1 MIKSLL
7 QPYSH
12 QLRSLFW
19 VALIGTYIAAVLPQ
33 EIAPTL
39 GPLSDKWTHF
49 LAFAVLT
56 LLLRLSYR
64 ITAVQTTLFLFL
76 YGILIEISQYFTP
89 NRCAETL
96 DVAADMIGV
105 AIGLLLYMFLK
116 KSIDVHR

>member
-1 MIKSLL
+1 LIKSLL

-33 EIAPTL
+33 DIAPTL

-64 ITAVQTTLFLFL
+64 ISAVQTTIFLFC
-76 YGILIEISQYFTP
+76 YGILIEVSQYFTP

-96 DVAADMIGV
+96 DVVADMIGV
-105 AIGLLLYMFLK
+105 SIGLLLYMLLQ
-116 KSIDVHR
+116 KSIDVHS